1 VRPGWG
7 CDHPRGL
14 YIVSNW
20 LGAMRRHQVVYIVR
34 KRVSGETLGCAY
46 ALLPRQMCDVAAR
59 AVVQHFADLLYGD
72 ILSLF
77 KKTFWSK
84 LTALVKKESKEQRR
98 LCLWSLR
105 AVERDH
111 LPCVLSRK

>member
-46 ALLPRQMCDVAAR
+46 ALLPRQSVKWR
-59 AVVQHFADLLYGD
+59 PE
-72 ILSLF
+72 LSCNTSPIF
-77 KKTFWSK
+77 SMVTY
-84 LTALVKKESKEQRR
+84 
-98 LCLWSLR
+98 CPSLR
-105 AVERDH
+105 RR
-111 LPCVLSRK
+111 SGQN